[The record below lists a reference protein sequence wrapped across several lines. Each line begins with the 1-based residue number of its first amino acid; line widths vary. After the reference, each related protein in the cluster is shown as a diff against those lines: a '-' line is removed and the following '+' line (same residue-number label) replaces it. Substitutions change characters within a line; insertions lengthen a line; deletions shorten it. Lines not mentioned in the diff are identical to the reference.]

1 MAAAALAPRFLV
13 CYSASKSNVS
23 HHTRDRTTIDV
34 DDERLQINYTKNARA
49 RENLRGARNVVSLGP
64 AGAGGI
70 QAQVGP
76 LVVPLGAE

>member
-1 MAAAALAPRFLV
+1 MKELDRISRGTSKFLLV
-13 CYSASKSNVS
+13 
-23 HHTRDRTTIDV
+23 H
-34 DDERLQINYTKNARA
+34 INYTKKNTSERTCA
-49 RENLRGARNVVSLGP
+49 EARNVVSLGP